1 MKYLKKVIIALSV
14 TFFVAAFSVVLVYSK
29 KSTINDLA
37 NYSVALVSLIISI
50 IALVFALLTYYSID
64 SVNSISSL
72 EGNILENEHY
82 SISNAGIFQK
92 YMDITNQRELCD
104 LLFDEQKV
112 KLKNESK
119 TNKEFSDCIQRMID
133 DYCIVGSLNYD
144 DDNYQSKL
152 SDIWNLV
159 DRRYKQLKNIS
170 NGMQYVIDENI
181 RFIKYLYKV
190 DGFENAVKIESIAGD
205 LFKNPYTRYLYID
218 SLGREHV
225 EKVRQY
231 LRKKINAEHNIWF
244 LLDEFNKMKEAG
256 LVGLDATACNNTET
270 NWETVEVS
278 VHLEGAIEAYK
289 ATLAEDL
296 INQPFT
302 PFVFQGILRVEILKS
317 ILFKRNDD
325 AVKSAFE
332 NAMAQWNRFI
342 VTNNIDISSI
352 NNSFL
357 KTEYYTTYH
366 LPYFYYYN
374 YRRFWGEN
382 VDEFK
387 PILAKVFEKIETN
400 ELCKSHTI
408 SSLSVFCEEWTGYK
422 WFN

>member
-1 MKYLKKVIIALSV
+1 M
-14 TFFVAAFSVVLVYSK
+14 AAFSVVLVYFK

-37 NYSVALVSLIISI
+37 NYSVALVSLIISV

-181 RFIKYLYKV
+181 RFIKYLYK
-190 DGFENAVKIESIAGD
+190 KH
-205 LFKNPYTRYLYID
+205 P
-218 SLGREHV
+218 
-225 EKVRQY
+225 
-231 LRKKINAEHNIWF
+231 
-244 LLDEFNKMKEAG
+244 
-256 LVGLDATACNNTET
+256 
-270 NWETVEVS
+270 
-278 VHLEGAIEAYK
+278 
-289 ATLAEDL
+289 
-296 INQPFT
+296 
-302 PFVFQGILRVEILKS
+302 
-317 ILFKRNDD
+317 
-325 AVKSAFE
+325 
-332 NAMAQWNRFI
+332 
-342 VTNNIDISSI
+342 
-352 NNSFL
+352 
-357 KTEYYTTYH
+357 
-366 LPYFYYYN
+366 
-374 YRRFWGEN
+374 
-382 VDEFK
+382 
-387 PILAKVFEKIETN
+387 
-400 ELCKSHTI
+400 
-408 SSLSVFCEEWTGYK
+408 
-422 WFN
+422 